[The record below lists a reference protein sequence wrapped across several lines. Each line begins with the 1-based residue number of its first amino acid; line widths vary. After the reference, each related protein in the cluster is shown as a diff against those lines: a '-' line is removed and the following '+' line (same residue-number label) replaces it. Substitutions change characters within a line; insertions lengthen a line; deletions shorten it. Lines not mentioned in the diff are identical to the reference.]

1 MLMLYNPPS
10 LSLQASPLPCCCP
23 GKPHH
28 INTGNPSEWGS
39 QVMLLT
45 PPPKRSA
52 DPDLPLCILTANPP
66 PARPQMQAQSLH
78 SALFATQEPSA

>member
-1 MLMLYNPPS
+1 MLMLHNPPS
-10 LSLQASPLPCCCP
+10 LSLQASPLPVAVQ
-23 GKPHH
+23 GSH
-28 INTGNPSEWGS
+28 ITSTSEWGS
-39 QVMLLT
+39 QAILLT